1 MEMDGWFKLINGYKW
16 HNMDKTWK
24 WWGER
29 VHCCCSV
36 TGWVLIGKWWA
47 IACALLVLYIYAYH
61 YNYYPVFLVFFFCLP
76 FSVLVNSFYLSFV
89 FLYSTLFFS
98 WFSSAFHYGER
109 CEQTAV
115 LCLDTCQVRPLQKS
129 VGRRC
134 GEWKQ
139 PLQVKGV
146 KRREYFILKQR
157 GMMWL
162 RGRCL
167 IWVGK

>member
-1 MEMDGWFKLINGYKW
+1 MEMDRWFKLINGYKW

-36 TGWVLIGKWWA
+36 TGWVLTGKWWA

-61 YNYYPVFLVFFFCLP
+61 YNYYPVFLGFFCLP

-89 FLYSTLFFS
+89 FCILLCFFS

-115 LCLDTCQVRPLQKS
+115 LCLDTCQVKPLQKS

-167 IWVGK
+167 TWVGK